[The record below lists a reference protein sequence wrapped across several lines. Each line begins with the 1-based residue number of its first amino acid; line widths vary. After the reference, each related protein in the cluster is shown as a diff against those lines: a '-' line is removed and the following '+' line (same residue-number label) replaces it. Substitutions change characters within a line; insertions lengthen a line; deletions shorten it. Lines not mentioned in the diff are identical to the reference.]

1 MKKLKDLDLTGFY
14 KKNKIELIALF
25 FLFIFLCISIEL
37 YLFYNEKITKKD
49 LNFIFLQWSEYC
61 DGKNYTLQ
69 EKTDFCNKCFNETND
84 CKWPLD
90 MNFTINKVKRT
101 IMTGGEIHC
110 YLIVDTVNYYT
121 NKGSFY
127 GITESALFTWE
138 KLDASKAH
146 EVGFCCGIQRQSWL
160 TNIFMLEKPLDQ
172 ACVKKE
178 VTPRCI

>member
-1 MKKLKDLDLTGFY
+1 MKKLKEINLTKFY
-14 KKNKIELIALF
+14 KKNKIELIALL
-25 FLFIFLCISIEL
+25 FLLMGLCILLEL
-37 YLFYNEKITKKD
+37 YLFYNEKLNEKD

-101 IMTGGEIHC
+101 RLTGGEVHC
-110 YLIVDTVNYYT
+110 FLIIDDIDYYKK
-121 NKGSFY
+121 KGSFY
-127 GITESALFTWE
+127 GLTEESLFTWE
-138 KLDASKAH
+138 KLDASKSH
-146 EVGFCCGIQRQSWL
+146 KVKFCCGIQRQSWL
-160 TNIFMLEKPLDQ
+160 TDIFMMEKPLDQ
-172 ACVKKE
+172 ACVEKK